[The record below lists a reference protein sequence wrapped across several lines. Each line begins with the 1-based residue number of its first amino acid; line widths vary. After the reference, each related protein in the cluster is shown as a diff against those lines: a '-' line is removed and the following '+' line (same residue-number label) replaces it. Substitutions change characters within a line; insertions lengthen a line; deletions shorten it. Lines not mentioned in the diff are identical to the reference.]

1 MAVPDRK
8 RGALFGLAVGDAMGA
23 CVEFRA
29 PGAFEPVT
37 GYRAG
42 GPFDLEAGE
51 WTDDTSM
58 ALALADSLARG
69 WDLNDQARRYLSW
82 WQTGKYSVN
91 GVCFD
96 IGGTTLSGLS
106 TFAKTG
112 NATVSGSLI
121 GQGNGSIMRLS
132 PVSIRY
138 SSLVGTD
145 PARLADLA
153 DASSAVTHATAEC
166 RHAARVLALILAGL
180 IEGHPRELVLA
191 PQGPILSAALANAD
205 IPLAIAQVAQGS
217 YRNNNPPDIR
227 GSGHV
232 VKSLEA
238 ALWAFHDAPDF
249 ASAVLKA
256 VNLGEDSDTTGAVA
270 GQLAGACFGESGI
283 PTGWLAGLARKDM
296 IEEVL
301 APILGP
307 SV

>member
-1 MAVPDRK
+1 MSVINRK
-8 RGALFGLAVGDAMGA
+8 RGALVGLAVGDAMGA
-23 CVEFRA
+23 SIEFRA

-42 GPFDLEAGE
+42 GPFNLDAGQ

-69 WDLNDQARRYLSW
+69 WDIHDQARRYLAW
-82 WQTGKYSVN
+82 WQGGKYSVN

-106 TFAKTG
+106 NFSKNG
-112 NATVSGSLI
+112 DATTSGSQL

-138 SSLVGTD
+138 SSLISSD
-145 PARLADLA
+145 PGRLATLA

-180 IEGHPRELVLA
+180 IEGHPREEVLA
-191 PQGPILSAALANAD
+191 PQGPLLSALLSDTN
-205 IPLAIAQVAQGS
+205 IPPAIAQVAQGS
-217 YRNNNPPDIR
+217 YRNSNPPAIR

-238 ALWAFHDAPDF
+238 SLWAFHDAPDF

-256 VNLGEDSDTTGAVA
+256 VNLGEDADSTGAVT
-270 GQLAGACFGESGI
+270 GQLAGAFFGETSI
-283 PTGWLAGLARKDM
+283 PTDWLTGLARKDM

-301 APILGP
+301 LPLLASQG
-307 SV
+307 